1 MSNKLLEERLKA
13 HSNAFS
19 GLLSLIPAKYYYDED
34 TENQWQK
41 KKQSK
46 EELKSNKRKKLDPT
60 LTKDTTAKEILESR
74 SKNAQPVR
82 LPGARINNTNNGDN
96 EDEEEDKEEGGEE
109 GEEEDEDN
117 DSTPYGSEESES
129 GNDSDDSDDNE
140 VDADEADD
148 ENFIK
153 SDEDEITLEVD
164 EDNKSITKEEQL
176 KVKEEENKIKQQ
188 RLQNNKNGNSKD
200 KQVLT
205 DEQKREKQENL
216 RKLREKLATKIQS
229 MKEKRK
235 APGTNVPGAARSRA
249 EILEE
254 RKKREEIR
262 KQQPKRK
269 REDDD
274 DNDDDEEESDSDIE
288 SEDEKESLGKNV
300 MFGNIEFND
309 GERVNSDLSGVRK
322 TGKRKGPSNNDIKAH
337 LKKLEKEKEK
347 LKGLSKEEQD
357 IFEEKKKWNRALSN
371 IQGIKV
377 KDNEVLLKKA
387 LKRKESKK
395 FKSERE
401 WKDRK
406 QMVADTIKAKQ
417 DRREE
422 NLRIRREN
430 KGKPRSQQQNQ
441 IRAPFKGK
449 KNKRAGFEGRIKSSA
464 GNNNKTGG
472 KPTGGKPAGKA
483 GGRSGG
489 RPAKR

>member
-60 LTKDTTAKEILESR
+60 LTNDTTAKEILESR
-74 SKNAQPVR
+74 SKTAQPVR
-82 LPGARINNTNNGDN
+82 LPGARINNTNN
-96 EDEEEDKEEGGEE
+96 EDDDEDKEG
-109 GEEEDEDN
+109 EDEDN
-117 DSTPYGSEESES
+117 DSTPYGSEEIES
-129 GNDSDDSDDNE
+129 GNDSDESDGSDDSDDDE

-164 EDNKSITKEEQL
+164 EDKKSITKEEQL
-176 KVKEEENKIKQQ
+176 KLKEEENKIKQQ
-188 RLQNNKNGNSKD
+188 RLQNNKNGHSKD

-205 DEQKREKQENL
+205 DEQKRERQENL

-269 REDDD
+269 REDDE
-274 DNDDDEEESDSDIE
+274 DNDDDDEESDSDIE
-288 SEDEKESLGKNV
+288 SEDEKESLGQNV

-347 LKGLSKEEQD
+347 LKGFSKEEQD
-357 IFEEKKKWNRALSN
+357 AFEEKKKWTRALSN
-371 IQGIKV
+371 VQGIKV

-449 KNKRAGFEGRIKSSA
+449 KNKRDNKRAGFEGRIKSSA
-464 GNNNKTGG
+464 GNNKTGG
-472 KPTGGKPAGKA
+472 NPSGKA

-489 RPAKR
+489 RPTKR